1 MIHVHISAR
10 EHDQAHVA
18 SCKLR
23 IAPAG
28 GLALLRDRLAE
39 QLRISV
45 RWAEEKDLFI
55 GHIKAYLQW
64 GEEDALMLST
74 TGGAVEVKGS
84 ALPEAEPAEAEVGV
98 TAIVFGGDLQ
108 QVEDRLE
115 GISAA
120 MAGQYGDWCEF
131 EHDCEHHHHHHGEDC
146 DCGCHEHGHEHHHH
160 GEDCDCGCDE
170 HGHEH
175 HHHHHGEDCDCHEHG
190 G

>member
-84 ALPEAEPAEAEVGV
+84 ALPEAEPGEAEVGV
-98 TAIVFGGDLQ
+98 TAIVFGGDLY

-120 MAGQYGDWCEF
+120 LAGQYGDWCEF
-131 EHDCEHHHHHHGEDC
+131 EHDCHHHHHHHEGETCSDPNC
-146 DCGCHEHGHEHHHH
+146 S
-160 GEDCDCGCDE
+160 
-170 HGHEH
+170 
-175 HHHHHGEDCDCHEHG
+175 
-190 G
+190 